1 MIGRLIIATVGFEE
15 KFIIRFMISSRLG
28 IDSEDLLLL
37 TIPITSDSRSR
48 ETVEIIKKLSSDYD
62 IKLRIEVLNVDI
74 NSFWFSVGKIRGT
87 VESILNKF
95 TPREVIVL
103 LSGGMR
109 ALILETL
116 VGCVLT
122 GLKGRV
128 VVHREDSEGYVEFP
142 LEVLKM
148 VNLPIEHIKVLDIV
162 RRGLKEERMNL
173 KMLAEALGT
182 SKASAY
188 RIIREL
194 KNLGLVEVEHK
205 GRASRIA
212 LTEKSQLFL

>member
-15 KFIIRFMISSRLG
+15 KFIVRFMISSRLG
-28 IDSEDLLLL
+28 IESEDLLLL

-74 NSFWFSVGKIRGT
+74 NYFWFSVGKIRRT
-87 VESILNKF
+87 IEDILSKF

-116 VGCVLT
+116 VGCFLT

-148 VNLPIEHIKVLDIV
+148 VNPPTEHRKALDII
-162 RRGLKEERMNL
+162 RRSLKEDRMTL
-173 KMLAEALGT
+173 KMLAERLGT

-188 RIIREL
+188 RIVREL

-205 GRASRIA
+205 GRASRIT